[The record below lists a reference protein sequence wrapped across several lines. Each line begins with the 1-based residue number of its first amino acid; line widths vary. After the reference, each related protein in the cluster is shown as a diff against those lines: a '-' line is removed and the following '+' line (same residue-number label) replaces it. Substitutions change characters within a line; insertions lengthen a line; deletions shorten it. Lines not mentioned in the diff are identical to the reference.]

1 MRKLALLAVCVGAF
15 LAAPSIAAAATP
27 QGKLTGSGTIDPGG
41 LPLTFD
47 VHPQDPVIDGGTSYV
62 GLENDKSGDCNGD
75 SGTMLIRGDVFP
87 VACAHYVASSRD
99 NGHPK
104 MRFAFQG
111 FGDDYQAVRITDN
124 GQSGDTV
131 AFSPAFLTF
140 AQATRMGQQGSDRRG
155 GRLLVL
161 PDVGVRRLH
170 RNRCT
175 MTQ

>member
-15 LAAPSIAAAATP
+15 LAMPGIAAADTA
-27 QGKLTGSGTIDPGG
+27 QGKLTGSGTIAPGG
-41 LPLTFD
+41 PTFD

-62 GLENDKSGDCNGD
+62 GLENDKSGNCNGD

-111 FGDDYQAVRITDN
+111 FGDDYQGVRITDN

-140 AQATRMGQQGSDRRG
+140 AQARAWVNKGAIGGAGGSWVFQTLTSADYT
-155 GRLLVL
+155 V
-161 PDVGVRRLH
+161 
-170 RNRCT
+170 T
-175 MTQ
+175 AAQ

>member
-1 MRKLALLAVCVGAF
+1 
-15 LAAPSIAAAATP
+15 
-27 QGKLTGSGTIDPGG
+27 
-41 LPLTFD
+41 
-47 VHPQDPVIDGGTSYV
+47 
-62 GLENDKSGDCNGD
+62 
-75 SGTMLIRGDVFP
+75 MLIRGDVFP

-140 AQATRMGQQGSDRRG
+140 VQARAWVNKGAIGGAGGSWFFATLTSADYTISSG
-155 GRLLVL
+155 MN
-161 PDVGVRRLH
+161 P
-170 RNRCT
+170 
-175 MTQ
+175 

>member
-15 LAAPSIAAAATP
+15 LGDAGDRRCGYGARQAHRF
-27 QGKLTGSGTIDPGG
+27 GHDRPGG
-41 LPLTFD
+41 PTFD

-62 GLENDKSGDCNGD
+62 GLENDKSGNCNGD

-111 FGDDYQAVRITDN
+111 FGDDYQGVRITDN

-140 AQATRMGQQGSDRRG
+140 AQARAWVNKGAIGGAGGSWFFQTLTSADYT
-155 GRLLVL
+155 V
-161 PDVGVRRLH
+161 
-170 RNRCT
+170 T
-175 MTQ
+175 AAQ

>member
-15 LAAPSIAAAATP
+15 LAMPGIAAADTA
-27 QGKLTGSGTIDPGG
+27 QGKLTGSGTIAPGG
-41 LPLTFD
+41 PTFD

-62 GLENDKSGDCNGD
+62 GLENDKSGNCNGD

-111 FGDDYQAVRITDN
+111 FGDDYQGVRITDN

-140 AQATRMGQQGSDRRG
+140 ARPAHGSTRERSA
-155 GRLLVL
+155 GREALGL
-161 PDVGVRRLH
+161 PDVDVRRLH

-175 MTQ
+175 MTE